1 MKRISLLFIAMALL
15 ALLVGAMFGVLAGI
29 QYIFPEF
36 LKETIA
42 FNKMRPFHVSTVVG
56 WIILC
61 ATGGIYYYLQEV
73 LNTTLYSSKLLKT
86 HFIIFVVCAI
96 AVYISF
102 ATGKMG
108 GREYME
114 YFPLITLPILI
125 GWILFGINY
134 FKTTLK
140 QIQNWPVY
148 LWMWGT
154 GIVFMTYHFTE
165 AHFWLIPYFRENFI
179 KDFAVQWKSYGSFV
193 GSWNMLVYGTSVF
206 LMAKVKGN
214 ESVACGKKAFFFYF
228 LGLFNLM
235 LGWAH
240 HSYIVPTVPW
250 IRYLAYGVSMTEWI
264 IFFSIL
270 RDWKKMLS
278 ADEKIK
284 NNLSYQFLVST
295 EFWVCINL
303 FIALLISIPYIN
315 YYTHGT
321 HITVLHSMGTTIGIN
336 TSILLASVIFIVNRA
351 MPQVTEQFKKQIL
364 SGFWILNISLLVF
377 LCSLLWSGI
386 KRSIWMYFSENP
398 VPFGSMQED
407 LQSVMYVFLLSGLG
421 ILTGLLFIAFPLLK
435 RGILPLTKK

>member
-1 MKRISLLFIAMALL
+1 MKKTSLLFIGMAML
-15 ALLVGAMFGVLAGI
+15 ALLVGALFGVLAGL

-36 LKETIA
+36 LKEAIA

-73 LNTTLYSSKLLKT
+73 LNTKLYSAQLQKT
-86 HFIIFVVCAI
+86 HFVLFVICAAAI
-96 AVYISF
+96 YFSF
-102 ATGKMG
+102 ITGKMG
-108 GREYME
+108 GREYLE
-114 YFPLITLPILI
+114 FLPIITLPILL

-154 GIVFMTYHFTE
+154 GIVFMTYHLSE
-165 AHFWLIPYFRENFI
+165 AHFWMIPYFRESFI

-193 GSWNMLVYGTSVF
+193 GSWNMLVYGTSIF
-206 LMAKVKGN
+206 LMAQIKKSDAVGR
-214 ESVACGKKAFFFYF
+214 GKKAFFFYF

-240 HSYIVPTVPW
+240 HTYIIPTIPW

-264 IFFSIL
+264 IFFSIIQ
-270 RDWKKMLS
+270 DWKKLLT
-278 ADEKIK
+278 ADEKLK
-284 NNLSYQFLVST
+284 NNFSYKFLVST

-303 FIALLISIPYIN
+303 LIALLISIPYIN

-336 TSILLASVIFIVNRA
+336 TTILLASVIFIINKENSLVIENY
-351 MPQVTEQFKKQIL
+351 KKQIHI
-364 SGFWILNISLLVF
+364 GFWTLHISLF
-377 LCSLLWSGI
+377 LFLSSLLWSGV
-386 KRSIWMYFSENP
+386 KRSIWMYFSETP
-398 VPFGSMQED
+398 VPFGTMHDD
-407 LQSVMYVFLLSGLG
+407 LHSVMHVFLISGTG
-421 ILTGLLFIAFPLLK
+421 ILIALILVVFPLLK
-435 RGILPLTKK
+435 RGIFQLLKN